1 MHYHSEALIR
11 ELAAKAQTFRIN
23 VLEMVYCNQTGHIGG
38 AFSAADML
46 AALYFHHLN
55 VDPARPDWP
64 ERDRLIL
71 SKGHACAALYNA
83 LAYRGFLPVEELM
96 TFRQLDSRLQ
106 GHRIEQTARNRDEHR
121 AVGPQDRGRGRHGAG
136 ATHEGRQAILARR
149 AVGAR
154 RPAAPT

>member
-1 MHYHSEALIR
+1 MYCHSEALIR

-23 VLEMVYCNQTGHIGG
+23 VLEMVYRNQTGHIGG

-55 VDPARPDWP
+55 VDSARPDWP

-83 LAYRGFLPVEELM
+83 LAYRGFLPVEEWIKL
-96 TFRQLDSRLQ
+96 
-106 GHRIEQTARNRDEHR
+106 
-121 AVGPQDRGRGRHGAG
+121 RGLSA
-136 ATHEGRQAILARR
+136 
-149 AVGAR
+149 
-154 RPAAPT
+154 RPA